1 MEKGQTSRL
10 VVFGAFAVAITAGL
24 VLLLSGA
31 AAAPTT
37 EGLILQATGHPGTA
51 AAGNR
56 NEAYIIV
63 VAYNQA
69 GPIRGIAGG
78 SFAATVVA
86 APTGADPIKKVTV
99 SEPVSGVYKI
109 ALTPDLSS
117 HRWARGKYAISVGF
131 TSPNGSGVTVG
142 ELVID

>member
-1 MEKGQTSRL
+1 MGKERISRL
-10 VVFGAFAVAITAGL
+10 VICGTLVVAVGVAL

-37 EGLILQATGHPGTA
+37 QGLILQAAGQAGTA
-51 AAGNR
+51 ATGNR
-56 NEAYIIV
+56 NEAYLIV
-63 VAYNQA
+63 AAYNEA
-69 GPIRGIAGG
+69 GPIHGIAGG
-78 SFAATVVA
+78 SFLASVVA
-86 APTGADPIKKVTV
+86 APTGADPIKKVVVT
-99 SEPVSGVYKI
+99 EPVSGVYKI

-117 HRWARGKYAISVGF
+117 HRWSSGKYVVSVTF